1 VGYKPSLLLYNPT
14 ANKIYCAGEGS
25 DKLTII
31 DGETDSVLATIT
43 GPGGTRTLVCNPI
56 HNKIYQ
62 HSKNTHDLIVIDGK
76 GDSVIS
82 AVEYV
87 PDLSGIVYNPI
98 DDKLYLSRYYN
109 FTVTVV
115 DGKTDAKIATVIVG
129 EYPEAIFHNPD
140 LNKVYCSNTGSNTI
154 SVIDPEA
161 DTVLA
166 TLPVD
171 DHPDLFAYSP
181 GNNKIY
187 CANLDGSNVSVIQS
201 HPKPAVPAVIH
212 HFALGQNYPNPFN
225 ASTTIHYSVPD
236 AGPAHAAIRLSGT
249 TLEIYNI
256 LGQKVRTLVDEPKQP
271 GNSVSTWDG
280 KNDKGKEVASGIY
293 LYRLKVGEFIETKKM
308 LLLE

>member
-31 DGETDSVLATIT
+31 DGETDSVVATIT
-43 GPGGTRTLVCNPI
+43 GPGGTRALVFNPT

-62 HSKNTHDLIVIDGK
+62 HSKNTHDLIVIDGE

-82 AVEYV
+82 AVTYV
-87 PDLSGIVYNPI
+87 PDVSGIVYNPI
-98 DDKLYLSRYYN
+98 DDKLYLSRCHN

-115 DGKTDAKIATVIVG
+115 DGETDAKTATIMVG
-129 EYPEAIFHNPD
+129 EHPEAIFHNPD
-140 LNKVYCSNTGSNTI
+140 LNRIYCSNTGDKTI

-171 DHPDLFAYSP
+171 DHPDLFTYSP
-181 GNNKIY
+181 VNQKLY
-187 CANLDGSNVSVIQS
+187 CAELDGSSISVIQS
-201 HPKPAVPAVIH
+201 YPKPEAPAVTQD
-212 HFALGQNYPNPFN
+212 FALRQNYPNPFN
-225 ASTTIHYSVPD
+225 TSTTIRYSVPD
-236 AGPAHAAIRLSGT
+236 AGPVHAASRLFGA

-256 LGQKVRTLVDEPKQP
+256 LGQKVRTLVDEPKKP
-271 GNSVSTWDG
+271 GDYVSTWDG
-280 KNDKGKEVASGIY
+280 KNDMAKEVASGIY
-293 LYRLKVGEFIETKKM
+293 LCRLKVGDFTQTKKM
-308 LLLE
+308 LLLK